1 MLILKNLG
9 LCVRGEMGK
18 DKLWQRDVCA
28 GCKQKKI
35 LVAQDPDTNDYFCS
49 QCWGSKYRYR
59 S

>member
-1 MLILKNLG
+1 ME
-9 LCVRGEMGK
+9 GEKGQ

-49 QCWGSKYRYR
+49 QCWDPNTGTDNLKD
-59 S
+59 